1 MSRNI
6 FFWLYCVEKT
16 NDGKWPFFD
25 KNHWLTPLENFDFFY
40 FFHVHKTF
48 FCIQNITKQTFLSY
62 FAEKKTVLPSPLP
75 RRSVVGT
82 RFGFLHHWK
91 ALELPEQMFEGSLSL
106 RKNESKGRQHGWQAQ
121 YGLGWIYPLFVPM
134 GRGVG
139 LLIKDI
145 YVVGCWAFHTLW
157 YTNFKHFPTHLY
169 TSTSTCKIP
178 AISDTQV

>member
-1 MSRNI
+1 MAI
-6 FFWLYCVEKT
+6 FWQKPLT
-16 NDGKWPFFD
+16 NPFGE
-25 KNHWLTPLENFDFFY
+25 LRFFLL
-40 FFHVHKTF
+40 FS
-48 FCIQNITKQTFLSY
+48 CPQNILLYPEHHETVFFVL
-62 FAEKKTVLPSPLP
+62 FCGKKTVLPSPLP

-82 RFGFLHHWK
+82 RFGLLHHW

-121 YGLGWIYPLFVPM
+121 YGLGWVYPLFVPM